1 MGKSAAIA
9 NQVEDPAVAQ
19 RHCLIDLP
27 YRSVVFHSVN
37 QHKVPLFVVA
47 GSNASPS
54 SAIKALRTAIGVHGG
69 KCFYCGTSEGEM
81 TVDHVEP
88 LGKGGDHAIQ
98 NLVVSCQP
106 CNRAKAAKPIELF
119 NVAAGRDW
127 LEALLRQTEQRLA
140 GLTQPLPPQ
149 PKPGAT
155 TGP

>member
-1 MGKSAAIA
+1 MGKSATISK
-9 NQVEDPAVAQ
+9 QIEDQAVAQ
-19 RHCLIDLP
+19 RHCLNDLL

-37 QHKVPLFVVA
+37 QHKVPLFIVA

-54 SAIKALRTAIGVHGG
+54 GAIKAFRIAIGVHGG
-69 KCFYCGTSEGEM
+69 KCFYCGTSEDEM

-88 LGKGGDHAIQ
+88 LGKGGDEAIQ

-106 CNRAKAAKPIELF
+106 CNRAKATKPIELF

-127 LEALLRQTEQRLA
+127 LEALLRQTEERLA
-140 GLTQPLPPQ
+140 ALTPPSRPQ
-149 PKPGAT
+149 PKPAAA